1 MSTGAVQVDSK
12 LTAPF
17 QVVGLVECLGLGL
30 VLQWHN
36 SDFGAGAE
44 AMTCA
49 NLSGERGR
57 KPKLKCYAI
66 DCRKKLTT
74 KIAKVLR

>member
-1 MSTGAVQVDSK
+1 MSIGAVQVDSK

-36 SDFGAGAE
+36 SDFGAG
-44 AMTCA
+44 
-49 NLSGERGR
+49 GR
-57 KPKLKCYAI
+57 SSDVRQPFWG
-66 DCRKKLTT
+66 TGPETET
-74 KIAKVLR
+74 KMLCN

>member
-1 MSTGAVQVDSK
+1 MSIGAVQVDSK

-36 SDFGAGAE
+36 SDFGAG
-44 AMTCA
+44 
-49 NLSGERGR
+49 GR
-57 KPKLKCYAI
+57 CNDVRQPFW
-66 DCRKKLTT
+66 
-74 KIAKVLR
+74 